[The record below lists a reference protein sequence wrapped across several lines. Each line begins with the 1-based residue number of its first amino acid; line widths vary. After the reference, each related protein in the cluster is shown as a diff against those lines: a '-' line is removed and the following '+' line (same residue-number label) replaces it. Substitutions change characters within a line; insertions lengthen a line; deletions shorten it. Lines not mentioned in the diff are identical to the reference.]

1 MVELFES
8 LLQGMSFVVVVG
20 GGGGVGDGRLRGM
33 GMGCV
38 RGVIVWLVVG

>member
-8 LLQGMSFVVVVG
+8 LLQGLSFVVVV

>member
-8 LLQGMSFVVVVG
+8 LLQGMSFVVVV
-20 GGGGVGDGRLRGM
+20 GGGVGDGRLRGM